1 VQEELEKYFLDY
13 RATQVQ
19 LDEHEE
25 LTRRALA
32 GAAGGFDCRGLTLID
47 ASDPAAWRWH
57 AKDVRM
63 VGHRIETLEYSTRV
77 DQGVMVVTLDR
88 DGGKPAPLLRWPLS
102 ARDSNTLRLAP
113 LKDQDGG
120 TSALTALAQLS
131 TSDWDMTLG
140 LLKRMLRQLAKGHT
154 SADAQALSEKLPS
167 IGRAIGLL
175 EQLPPILRFDEI
187 KLTGQNATPQREVI
201 GLRFEH
207 ISVGSAR
214 IAELEVQFQAQPQT
228 DASIPTEP
236 LGGEMYLI
244 FGREAAADPFETWA
258 SNAKDAA
265 GKEVMAVPVSVA
277 GPMQPL
283 WSRLSP
289 TDHAFI
295 LALVDAIPLGL
306 ALLQRQ
312 GTRTQ
317 RPLKDWALA
326 AGRMRAWLRLP
337 PNTEHGN
344 ETTRPVDVLAVEQVA
359 PMAVKPGTRRTSR
372 TAKPEEVK
380 SNYESG
386 VAKKPVRGRRIAS
399 TSKPAPVKAP
409 LPSRGAAKKQSRR
422 ASR

>member
-1 VQEELEKYFLDY
+1 
-13 RATQVQ
+13 
-19 LDEHEE
+19 
-25 LTRRALA
+25 
-32 GAAGGFDCRGLTLID
+32 
-47 ASDPAAWRWH
+47 
-57 AKDVRM
+57 
-63 VGHRIETLEYSTRV
+63 
-77 DQGVMVVTLDR
+77 
-88 DGGKPAPLLRWPLS
+88 
-102 ARDSNTLRLAP
+102 
-113 LKDQDGG
+113 
-120 TSALTALAQLS
+120 
-131 TSDWDMTLG
+131 
-140 LLKRMLRQLAKGHT
+140 
-154 SADAQALSEKLPS
+154 
-167 IGRAIGLL
+167 
-175 EQLPPILRFDEI
+175 
-187 KLTGQNATPQREVI
+187 
-201 GLRFEH
+201 
-207 ISVGSAR
+207 
-214 IAELEVQFQAQPQT
+214 
-228 DASIPTEP
+228 
-236 LGGEMYLI
+236 
-244 FGREAAADPFETWA
+244 
-258 SNAKDAA
+258 
-265 GKEVMAVPVSVA
+265 MAVPVSVA